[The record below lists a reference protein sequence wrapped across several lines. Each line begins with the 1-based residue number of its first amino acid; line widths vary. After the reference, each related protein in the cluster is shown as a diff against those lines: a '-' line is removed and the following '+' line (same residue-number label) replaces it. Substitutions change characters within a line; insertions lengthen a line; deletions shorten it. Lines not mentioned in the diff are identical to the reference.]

1 MSLTRL
7 PSTNGRPT
15 DVDGATL
22 VIPAIAE
29 EDGAGGERSRIG
41 GVTASASRLKA
52 VATVRRDAGAIYG
65 GLLVTVLVTV
75 LWQAEVAPEFIAF
88 SVLVSVLVFWLTH
101 VWAEVVEQR
110 LKGPTSRSEI
120 IAIASREASM
130 VVAAVPPVVVLGIG
144 RLGLLTVDQAI
155 GLALVVCLAQLFLW
169 GLAIGMTLERGWPV
183 AVGVA
188 AVELA
193 LGTFLVG
200 LKVVVVH

>member
-1 MSLTRL
+1 MSLTRV
-7 PSTNGRPT
+7 PSTNGRPI
-15 DVDGATL
+15 DVGGTTL
-22 VIPAIAE
+22 VISAIVDE
-29 EDGAGGERSRIG
+29 GETGGERSRLG

-52 VATVRRDAGAIYG
+52 VATVRRDAAAIYG

-75 LWQAEVAPEFIAF
+75 LWQADVAPEFIAF
-88 SVLVSVLVFWLTH
+88 SVLISVLVFWLTH

-110 LKGPTSRSEI
+110 LKGPTSRSEVI
-120 IAIASREASM
+120 DIASREASM
-130 VVAAVPPVVVLGIG
+130 VVAAVPPILVLGIG

-169 GLAIGMTLERGWPV
+169 GLAIGTQLGRGWPV

-193 LGTFLVG
+193 LGAFLVG